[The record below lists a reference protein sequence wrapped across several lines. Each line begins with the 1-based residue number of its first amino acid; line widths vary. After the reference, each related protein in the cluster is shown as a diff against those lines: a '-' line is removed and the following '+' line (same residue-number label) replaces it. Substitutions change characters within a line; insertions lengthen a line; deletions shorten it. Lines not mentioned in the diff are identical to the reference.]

1 MKLKKIKKNI
11 EKINYDK
18 ISLEIFSI
26 RSFPEIMEAIDL
38 FVEGSNDRFD
48 NRSHFIR
55 SAVVQKLRKEV
66 EEYELLQRAKRCKKG
81 Y

>member
-1 MKLKKIKKNI
+1 
-11 EKINYDK
+11 
-18 ISLEIFSI
+18 
-26 RSFPEIMEAIDL
+26 MEAIDL